1 MAVDIGELP
10 TISKLSPK
18 FISKFVDV
26 LSPIIILLFTSLSF
40 VILPVNCAFSIV
52 PTSAV
57 VGYEVASD
65 KFNAGVASVPP
76 RARDTPPI
84 DIELLSNAEFGI

>member
-18 FISKFVDV
+18 FKSKFVDV

-52 PTSAV
+52 PTSEV
-57 VGYEVASD
+57 VGYEFASD
-65 KFNAGVASVPP
+65 KFNAGVASVLEQEIHHQLILNYYLMVNLVF
-76 RARDTPPI
+76 D
-84 DIELLSNAEFGI
+84 

>member
-18 FISKFVDV
+18 FTSKFVDV

-52 PTSAV
+52 PTSEV